1 MFCLPSTF
9 LELLVARS
17 VSWQETLYMY
27 KYISTYKGRFCLFL
41 YLYTWYIQ
49 SLLTYVFF
57 AAWVPYGFLGGLPWD
72 VGFSVRRLDFLWF
85 PMVSYRGLPWDVGF
99 SVRRLGF
106 LCFPMRGSWDV
117 GFSVGFLW
125 FPMVSCG
132 FLSGVALG
140 CWVFGWFPMGS
151 YGFLWGVALGCLL
164 ITLFGVH
171 APVSFKHIRHSC
183 FLSSF
188 FLHMLVR

>member
-1 MFCLPSTF
+1 MFFLPSTF

-72 VGFSVRRLDFLWF
+72 VGFSVRRL
-85 PMVSYRGLPWDVGF
+85 
-99 SVRRLGF
+99 GF

-125 FPMVSCG
+125 VPMVSCG
-132 FLSGVALG
+132 GLPWDV
-140 CWVFGWFPMGS
+140 
-151 YGFLWGVALGCLL
+151 Y
-164 ITLFGVH
+164 
-171 APVSFKHIRHSC
+171 
-183 FLSSF
+183 
-188 FLHMLVR
+188 